1 MDDSQISRTREQ
13 LQFVKDILVRT
24 VGSND
29 VSVNRER
36 VTVAIERIALIE
48 GLLSEVWQEV
58 DRIRTQDYE
67 IRRAHNVELASQKE
81 RLQKREAENVPS
93 KNYVRADS
101 TVRSERQFFP
111 DQGVIDSYSDLVRK
125 YGEINRGIQLMRAD
139 VESAIR
145 NIDDF
150 WTGDDE
156 SKRFVVEKLKTAVSI
171 K

>member
-1 MDDSQISRTREQ
+1 
-13 LQFVKDILVRT
+13 
-24 VGSND
+24 
-29 VSVNRER
+29 
-36 VTVAIERIALIE
+36 
-48 GLLSEVWQEV
+48 
-58 DRIRTQDYE
+58 
-67 IRRAHNVELASQKE
+67 LASQKE

-156 SKRFVVEKLKTAVSI
+156 SKRFVVEKLRAAVSI